1 MIASFRDRGTEDIYD
16 GRASAVARK
25 RCPESLWRIAQR
37 KLDQLNRAID
47 LNDLSVPLGNRL
59 EMLKG
64 DRKGQ
69 ASIRINQ
76 RYRVCFR
83 WENGDAYEVEIA
95 DYH

>member
-1 MIASFRDRGTEDIYD
+1 MIESFRDKGTEDVYD
-16 GRASAVARK
+16 GRPSSVARK

-37 KLDQLNRAID
+37 KLDQLNRALD
-47 LNDLSVPLGNRL
+47 LNDLSVPPGNRL

-69 ASIRINQ
+69 SSIRINQ

-83 WENGDAYEVEIA
+83 WENGGAYEVEIA